1 MVEPQRIFGTVIKL
15 FVLSVVVGWII
26 SVLDL
31 SLEGFFGHLAD
42 AFGTAVDW
50 VRWILGW
57 TLPYAAI
64 GALIVVPVWLI
75 SVLLR
80 VTRRRTPPP
89 EEPPP
94 A

>member
-1 MVEPQRIFGTVIKL
+1 MYAPPRILATIVKL
-15 FVLSVVVGWII
+15 FVLSVVVGWVI

-42 AFGTAVDW
+42 AFGTVVDW
-50 VRWILGW
+50 MRWILGW

-64 GALIVVPVWLI
+64 GALVVVPLWLV

-80 VTRRRTPPP
+80 LARRRGRAP

-94 A
+94 P